1 MNGSETRMTPV
12 SREPRRCSRPG
23 ALLLIVCV
31 VCISLMLCPAVGPA
45 QDETSV
51 VGLGQGERDTMR
63 VGSRVEGKEGQ
74 IVDSRISDQK
84 IGYEERKIRLERRA
98 EELLRAEE
106 VSRERQE
113 RFAREEEEAREEAR
127 RREAEDIQRKK
138 RAVDVSPGL

>member
-1 MNGSETRMTPV
+1 MNPVGRDTSRRSEMPAV
-12 SREPRRCSRPG
+12 FS
-23 ALLLIVCV
+23 IVCAV
-31 VCISLMLCPAVGPA
+31 FFSCMLCPAVGLA

-51 VGLGQGERDTMR
+51 GGLGQGERDTMR
-63 VGSRVEGKEGQ
+63 VGSRIEGEEGQ

-98 EELLRAEE
+98 EDLLREEE

-113 RFAREEEEAREEAR
+113 RFAGEEEEAREEAR
-127 RREAEDIQRKK
+127 RREGEDIQRKK